1 MWDAVLDLLRTGETG
16 KSISPGFQPD
26 PLLPCPGKVLATE
39 KLAMLV
45 KEKKKKAS
53 CAGEHINGDSGQPP
67 EEWCYRRSL

>member
-1 MWDAVLDLLRTGETG
+1 MKQERAFFHTKT
-16 KSISPGFQPD
+16 PGFQPD

-45 KEKKKKAS
+45 KKKEKGS